1 MKNLFKALAA
11 FQQECPIIHK
21 STQGY
26 GYSYADLPTILK
38 TINPLLGKHGLG
50 FTQPVDLDTIQ
61 TIIFHV
67 ESGEQL
73 TSSTLMPSDVELKGM
88 NKFQVD
94 GSKISYYR
102 RYSLSSILGLVT
114 DKDTDAGGVQ
124 TKAKPKAKPAKKTE
138 EKTTPKDLTP
148 DIPEWKDAIKYL
160 KGAGKMSKI
169 KEAWTLTKENE
180 SLLMEAV
187 L

>member
-11 FQQECPIIHK
+11 FQQDCPIIHK
-21 STQGY
+21 GTQGY

-38 TINPLLGKHGLG
+38 TINPLLAKHGLG
-50 FTQPVDLDTIQ
+50 FAQPVDLDTIQ
-61 TIIFHV
+61 TIIFHI

-148 DIPEWKDAIKYL
+148 KAPEWKDAISYL

-169 KEAWTLTKENE
+169 KEAWTLTEENE
-180 SLLMEAV
+180 NLLMEAV